1 MKKSSIAFVLIA
13 LVLPTRTT
21 AQDVS
26 TTAQS
31 SNTSESAAQQ
41 QSATAAQAQ
50 GSVERAVRRFRIGV
64 SGGVAFD
71 RWNSSTLEVML
82 PSGRFLRR
90 HWKFDPVLNL
100 GWER

>member
-13 LVLPTRTT
+13 LVLPTGAT
-21 AQDVS
+21 AQDVD

-31 SNTSESAAQQ
+31 SNTSDGAAQQ

-50 GSVERAVRRFRIGV
+50 GSVERAVRRSALV
-64 SGGVAFD
+64 SAAASLST
-71 RWNSSTLEVML
+71 RNSSTLELML

-90 HWKFDPVLNL
+90 HLKFDPGLNS